1 MAKKPKVPEH
11 ENLERWMVSYADL
24 LTLLFALFVI
34 LYGFAMSAQT
44 EVKSIVQGL
53 VQSFADMGFVTA
65 RPGSAALVGN
75 IVLNPMLQIPR
86 MMTPMKKQ
94 KRMIQKVLPNSGVMM
109 IPAMIQK
116 LNRQFRVN
124 LLTGRLLTRF
134 SRKYRRIF
142 RNFSMKNL
150 LL

>member
-75 IVLNPMLQIPR
+75 MGIGYPDC
-86 MMTPMKKQ
+86 
-94 KRMIQKVLPNSGVMM
+94 
-109 IPAMIQK
+109 
-116 LNRQFRVN
+116 
-124 LLTGRLLTRF
+124 
-134 SRKYRRIF
+134 
-142 RNFSMKNL
+142 
-150 LL
+150 